1 MTTTPSRRVNE
12 YAHLERLLQ
21 EFKDMIERENKRPQ
35 DCQDL
40 APDTR
45 NLIEYEIIPA
55 LEGDLDYDPTP
66 QHLYDNSGG
75 EPPVTMNEIAAEA
88 YRYAQLL
95 KS

>member
-1 MTTTPSRRVNE
+1 MTTTSSRRVNE

-21 EFKDMIERENKRPQ
+21 EFKDMLERENKRPE

-55 LEGDLDYDPTP
+55 LEGDLGYDPTP
-66 QHLYDNSGG
+66 QHLYDHSGG
-75 EPPVTMNEIAAEA
+75 EPPMTTAEIWMQAH
-88 YRYAQLL
+88 RDAQLL